1 VPINEQPVI
10 SYLDVSY
17 QERTGEWLTLN
28 QQATKVEVTRGGKR
42 QGVSNKIDVGAAT
55 ISLAGE
61 LDVDA
66 SASLRPNTPIRVAT
80 RDGKPGSNLYTL
92 PSPYVSDSGWIRSGT
107 SGFAL
112 TAAVQSRP
120 ALGDVPAGNRLSYG
134 FTSSATGSNPYSQTL
149 AYRMVWGGN
158 FVPGRRY
165 RVSARANDLTAENN
179 VPIRLVVSS
188 NAVPSSPLLIE
199 GQPRSVNANDYTEVP
214 SVEFT
219 MPSEL
224 TGSYINIGFGM
235 SRMLPMPA
243 GAAGTYMGVY
253 LYDFKI
259 EMLPQEPTSVITG
272 RLSDLTQRNELDKDS
287 GTVKVF
293 STIYATDAV
302 AIHANTPRYGAVVEN
317 GGLFE
322 PWENRINR
330 LAASSQAPI
339 EVPTPQTERAI
350 FVNGNSTGWTGLT
363 GTGVTP
369 APTSWTTMNGT
380 PTSWPSQQS
389 LELEYTRTGASIAAA
404 AGTLGYS
411 YTLSGLTPGA
421 TYRIEGMASMS
432 TNTVTGT
439 PSLRLGVAGLGD
451 GTAVATPAFPNLT
464 VLPSFVFTATGATH
478 NIRIT
483 NGSSLTF
490 PSGAKLQWLL
500 PLLKVIQTAV
510 ASPYRLQDTVFES
523 SLASHFD
530 LACNSVGGY
539 WWVDSQGVTRFRKY
553 AEAQVLKGT
562 WTDDPNAAWRT
573 LPAFDTEV
581 RRNLF
586 PFPSF
591 ESAAIGTWK
600 PSGGSA
606 SFSSAWS
613 ASGSRSLRL
622 APNSASTVSSIQFG
636 DTQVLNFGMQAGKT
650 YTLSGSVY
658 TPEAQTGNLNA
669 HARQI
674 HVWSG
679 NINTR
684 ESAEWYSPS
693 GPSVGSGRVSVTF
706 TLPAGTTQVYFT
718 LFNGASN
725 AAANNV
731 YWDSILLEES
741 SRAMDYFDGSTA
753 TGDSRYD
760 TAWLGLANESTS
772 VLIEH
777 VPEKVEHVPGQFKY
791 VDVDTAYDTR
801 NLVTALEIEQK
812 GRKVAEDG
820 KDSADDTSSVYYD
833 EPAVL
838 RWGARSDK
846 LTTSLYSG
854 QGFESALKSR
864 AEEIFTQYSNSQRT
878 ITGFRWNAQ
887 EDTAAALSL
896 DIYDL
901 VRVEYGKLPV
911 TGRIV
916 GLKHTITPTRHM
928 VDISLTDVKAGVTWE
943 ELNLYARERTWAQL
957 NALISGTVYTWTGTP
972 GASASVLTFN
982 GTETRRNRVPNPSF
996 GPNTVG
1002 WTASSITLA
1011 RSTDWSLSG
1020 PASMRATST
1029 GGTSGDAR
1037 LNGGG
1042 ATSFPPGIEPG
1053 KTYTVSAYINK
1064 LAEDTGNLNRSR
1076 RMLVFISTP
1085 GNTNVET
1092 FGPQAPNEVGVHR
1105 ISQTLTV
1112 PANATGCIIGVGL
1125 ASTTS
1130 GHVTYVDNVLLEEG
1144 ATLGEYFDGDTAN
1157 PADGLTWAQLNADPL
1172 GPFS

>member
-10 SYLDVSY
+10 SYLDVAY

-55 ISLAGE
+55 ISLAGA

-80 RDGKPGSNLYTL
+80 RDGKPGMNLYTL
-92 PSPYVSDSGWIRSGT
+92 PSPYVSDSGWVRSST

-112 TAAVQSRP
+112 TPAVQSRP
-120 ALGDVPAGNRLSYG
+120 ALGDVPAGNRFSYG
-134 FTSSATGSNPYSQTL
+134 FSSSVDGFNPYSQML

-188 NAVPSSPLLIE
+188 TPPGIAPLVIE
-199 GQPRSVNANDYTEVP
+199 GQPRSVNANAYTAVP
-214 SVEFT
+214 SVEFV
-219 MPSEL
+219 MPAEL

-259 EMLPQEPTSVITG
+259 EQLPQEPTSVITG

-287 GTVKVF
+287 GKVKVF

-330 LAASSQAPI
+330 LAQSSQAPI

-369 APTSWTTMNGT
+369 APTSWTTMTGT

-389 LELEYTRTGASIAAA
+389 LELDYSRTGASVTAA

-432 TNTVTGT
+432 TNTATGT

-451 GTAVATPAFPNLT
+451 GAAVATPSFPNLT

-490 PSGAKLQWLL
+490 PNGAKLQWLL
-500 PLLKVIQTAV
+500 PLLKVIQTSV

-573 LPAFDTEV
+573 LPAYDTEL

-586 PFPSF
+586 PYADF
-591 ESAAIGTWK
+591 ESNSLGSWGYRNSLVGFIGTWK
-600 PSGGSA
+600 QFGT
-606 SFSSAWS
+606 
-613 ASGSRSLRL
+613 RSLRIT
-622 APNSASTVSSIQFG
+622 PSSALPASGVSLG
-636 DTQVLNFGMQAGKT
+636 NTQTLNFGMQTGKT
-650 YTLSGSVY
+650 YTLSGYVN
-658 TPEAQTGNLNA
+658 TPVEQSGTLSAQ
-669 HARQI
+669 ARRLV
-674 HVWSG
+674 VWAG
-679 NINTR
+679 NIDTR
-684 ESAEWYSPS
+684 EGREWVSPAA
-693 GPSVGSGRVSVTF
+693 PAVGTGRVSVTF
-706 TLPAGTTQVYFT
+706 TLPVGTTAAYFS
-718 LFNGASN
+718 LMNGADNSSN
-725 AAANNV
+725 NYV
-731 YWDSILLEES
+731 YWDGILLEE
-741 SRAMDYFDGSTA
+741 GSEVRDWFS
-753 TGDSRYD
+753 GDSSGDMYN
-760 TAWLGLANESTS
+760 TFAWTGTPNESAST
-772 VLIEH
+772 LTLH
-777 VPEKVEHVPGQFKY
+777 TPEKVEHVPGQFKY

-833 EPAVL
+833 EPAVI

-854 QGFESALKSR
+854 QGFESALKTR

-896 DIYDL
+896 DIYDF
-901 VRVEYGKLPV
+901 VRVEYGPLPV

-916 GLKHTITPTRHM
+916 GLKHTITATRHM

-957 NALISGTVYTWTGTP
+957 NALISGTVYTWTGTS

-996 GPNTVG
+996 GSNTVG
-1002 WTASSITLA
+1002 WTASSINLA

-1020 PASMRATST
+1020 ASSMRATST

-1042 ATSFPPGIEPG
+1042 ASSFPAGIEPG

-1064 LAEDTGNLNRSR
+1064 TAEDTGDLNRSR

-1092 FGPQAPNEVGVHR
+1092 FGPQAPNEVGVQR
-1105 ISQTLTV
+1105 ISQTFTV

-1130 GHVTYVDNVLLEEG
+1130 GQVTYVDNVLLEEG
-1144 ATLGEYFDGDTAN
+1144 TGLGEYFDGDTVN